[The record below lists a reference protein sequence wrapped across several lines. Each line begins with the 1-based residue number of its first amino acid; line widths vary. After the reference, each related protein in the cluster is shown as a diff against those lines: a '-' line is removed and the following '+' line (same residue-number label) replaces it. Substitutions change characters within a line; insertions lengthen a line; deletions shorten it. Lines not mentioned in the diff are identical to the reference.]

1 MNERLKVFINI
12 NNKIPLKS
20 DTSFAAQYCI
30 RCSTYGK
37 QSVYSQI
44 SHYISHVS
52 LLFVDTRY
60 HRDFTGASYFF
71 VIFII
76 CDILFLIVLVNWKTY
91 SSGLGESNVHKKIKI
106 PLVFGRIRPYGK
118 G

>member
-44 SHYISHVS
+44 SNYISHVS

-71 VIFII
+71 CYIYNLRHSVPDFFGELENIFFMFRRIE
-76 CDILFLIVLVNWKTY
+76 CAQKNKN
-91 SSGLGESNVHKKIKI
+91 S
-106 PLVFGRIRPYGK
+106 FGVR
-118 G
+118 